1 MSIQGLNPNVAALQM
16 LTPAVTRGPGGPA
29 APALAQPLSNVLS
42 AYGNL
47 LSALT
52 PLLMQFA
59 QQQMQP
65 TPNAAGLGNG
75 SPLGGLNQL
84 LQQVLGP
91 MLGALGQAQP
101 AAQPQPMNASSATQ
115 ALARHFDR
123 LKGADG
129 NVGTRELLLAAG
141 NTNSPPDLRNAA
153 MFALKHPGLLGA
165 LDRADAT
172 VRGNVGEMA
181 DGRVSKGD
189 ITAALQKT
197 APVAGERQ
205 VLQTLKD
212 HPEAFKGGD
221 GLLDR
226 AELGRI
232 VTTGKLPNGQ
242 QASDDVRVAARFL
255 LGRPEVFD
263 KVDDAHLVQ
272 NNKGQGPRGDGKI
285 SLKDVETALKGQPTV
300 QPQVLALQALA
311 ARAA

>member
-1 MSIQGLNPNVAALQM
+1 MWKSILAVSLGAA
-16 LTPAVTRGPGGPA
+16 
-29 APALAQPLSNVLS
+29 
-42 AYGNL
+42 
-47 LSALT
+47 
-52 PLLMQFA
+52 
-59 QQQMQP
+59 
-65 TPNAAGLGNG
+65 
-75 SPLGGLNQL
+75 
-84 LQQVLGP
+84 
-91 MLGALGQAQP
+91 LGALLRWVLGLKLNTLLPSMPPGTVVANDLWALLLAGTGLAGAQP
-101 AAQPQPMNASSATQ
+101 APTRAEQMACRSDAQKLCASFIGQPQPMNASSATQ

-141 NTNSPPDLRNAA
+141 NANSPPDLRNAA